1 MCGVLR
7 SIGGSDCRSRRD
19 PGMID
24 IYEFIAALEQIKS
37 MFKHGE
43 LTQADIDHFIRKYE
57 SQVERFEEE
66 MFDNLP
72 V

>member
-1 MCGVLR
+1 
-7 SIGGSDCRSRRD
+7 
-19 PGMID
+19 MID